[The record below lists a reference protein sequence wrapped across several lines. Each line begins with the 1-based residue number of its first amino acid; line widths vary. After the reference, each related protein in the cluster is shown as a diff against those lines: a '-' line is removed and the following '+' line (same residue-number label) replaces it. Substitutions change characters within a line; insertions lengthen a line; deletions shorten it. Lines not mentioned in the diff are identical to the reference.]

1 MGEALRLNTS
11 DMAELAPTLRA
22 GQRVLLSGVCY
33 TSRDAAHKRI
43 CQLLDEG
50 KEPPYPLAGAA
61 IYYAGPTPAPE
72 GLPIGSCGPTTSG
85 RMDPY
90 TPGFWTWA

>member
-1 MGEALRLNTS
+1 MGETLRVRTE
-11 DMAELAPTLRA
+11 DMEKVAPTLRA

-43 CQLLDEG
+43 TEMLDRGE
-50 KEPPYPLAGAA
+50 KPPYELKGAA

-72 GLPIGSCGPTTSG
+72 GLPIGKV
-85 RMDPY
+85 
-90 TPGFWTWA
+90 

>member
-1 MGEALRLNTS
+1 MGEALRLNTR
-11 DMAELAPTLRA
+11 DMARLAPTLRA

-50 KEPPYPLAGAA
+50 KEPPPPIPAGRFV
-61 IYYAGPTPAPE
+61 IPAG
-72 GLPIGSCGPTTSG
+72 
-85 RMDPY
+85 R
-90 TPGFWTWA
+90 